1 MYIWKQIYKLF
12 LDKRKCGNHTRT
24 ANLQMKSAVTSG
36 RGKRE
41 GGPQGSTV
49 CQVHFE
55 CFSSLRGSAAN
66 PSVVAG
72 WRVHSSV
79 LLANPIGRY
88 MLVCSDYFIIL
99 KMNKNK
105 YRTSTWF
112 SNSS

>member
-1 MYIWKQIYKLF
+1 M
-12 LDKRKCGNHTRT
+12 RKSHEDGEPPNEVSSH
-24 ANLQMKSAVTSG
+24 L
-36 RGKRE
+36 RE
-41 GGPQGSTV
+41 GEAGRGPQGSTV